1 MITIEGLIKFYTP
14 YHYIGLLALVV
25 AVYVYITKKK
35 TFPLFIPFLFVNSF
49 VEMYLVYYFGIKIKN
64 SLVVYN
70 YFTILVILYYFYVY
84 YDFFKSKSWSKYIV
98 LVAVIWIIYVIYVI
112 SNEDMFINFKNYYLI
127 GLFIISILIFIFF
140 KGILESKDLTDITTL
155 PIFYFSLGILL
166 LFFSS
171 LTILAFPD
179 KLLINSESNLY
190 PLLIIFSNFLL
201 NLGYLG
207 TALCVKKN

>member
-98 LVAVIWIIYVIYVI
+98 LVAFIWII
-112 SNEDMFINFKNYYLI
+112 
-127 GLFIISILIFIFF
+127 
-140 KGILESKDLTDITTL
+140 
-155 PIFYFSLGILL
+155 
-166 LFFSS
+166 
-171 LTILAFPD
+171 
-179 KLLINSESNLY
+179 
-190 PLLIIFSNFLL
+190 
-201 NLGYLG
+201 
-207 TALCVKKN
+207 